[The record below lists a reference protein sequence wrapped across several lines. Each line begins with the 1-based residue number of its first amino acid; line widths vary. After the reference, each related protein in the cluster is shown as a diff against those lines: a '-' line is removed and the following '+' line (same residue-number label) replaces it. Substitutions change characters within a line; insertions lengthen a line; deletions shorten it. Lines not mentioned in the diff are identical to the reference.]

1 MTRLSL
7 CLWPAVFCLVSCS
20 LASAVNVSLPVSPPS
35 GAQNLSSTL
44 VSFSIEQDNW
54 PSWAGTDSRNEFVH
68 TALQNYAALT
78 GRPPKIRVGANSEDH
93 TFFSPTVTI
102 EEAQF
107 PPPNTVTPFPEATSI
122 TVGDSFYQLSRF
134 LPSGTHMT
142 WGVNFGAD
150 NVTNAVNMA
159 KSIIK
164 AFDTPSVIDSGVVL
178 DLIEVGNE
186 ADLYRNNGLRPSSFS
201 VNQYVPDWI
210 SVAGPVA
217 QAAGIT
223 DRDGPVSLQGA
234 AFANQGFTPRQ
245 IFNLGILSSAP
256 GMGISVI
263 SQHHYSAAFCNGGS
277 FPLVSFMSKPSI
289 RGNLSIFN
297 ADIAATHAQG
307 LPYILGET
315 NSIAC
320 HGAPG
325 VSNTAGIALWVIDY
339 TLQAA
344 TLGIQEAFF
353 HEGVGYKYNFIQPV
367 SLNRSTID
375 GSSVNPPLSPHVQPA
390 YYGGL
395 VINTLVGNT
404 GSSQI
409 VELSVDD
416 SNVSGY
422 AAFEG
427 STLVRAVFI
436 NLHPWLT
443 TSTGARPSVHIDF
456 AFTGGPLAGSSASAR
471 RFQIPHADDTANVTF
486 AGQSFETASGLPS
499 GSVVAET
506 VVLSDG
512 LDLPA
517 TEAVLVDF

>member
-1 MTRLSL
+1 MIVPLSIIATAIAL
-7 CLWPAVFCLVSCS
+7 PIIVT
-20 LASAVNVSLPVSPPS
+20 AVNVSVPLAPPS
-35 GAQNLSSTL
+35 GAQTLSPTL

-54 PSWAGTDSRNEFVH
+54 PDWTGTDSRNEFVH
-68 TALQNYAALT
+68 TALLNYAALT
-78 GRPPKIRVGANSEDH
+78 GHPPNIRVGANSEDH

-102 EEAQF
+102 NEDQF
-107 PPPNTVTPFPEATSI
+107 PPPNTVTPYPEASTI
-122 TVGDSFYQLSRF
+122 TVGDEYYQLSRF

-150 NVTNAVNMA
+150 NVTNAVNMV

-164 AFDTPSVIDSGVVL
+164 AFKTPSVTSSGVVL

-186 ADLYRNNGLRPSSFS
+186 ADLYKNNGLRPSNWT

-223 DRDGPVSLQGA
+223 GRNGSVSLQGA
-234 AFANQGFTPRQ
+234 AFAGQGFTPRQ
-245 IFNLGILSSAP
+245 IFNLGILNSAP
-256 GMGISVI
+256 GKDISVI
-263 SQHHYSAAFCNGGS
+263 SQHRYSAAFCDGGS
-277 FPLVSFMSKPSI
+277 FPLVSFMSKSTI
-289 RGNLSIFN
+289 RSNLTIFN

-307 LPYILGET
+307 LRYILGET

-325 VSNTAGIALWVIDY
+325 VSNTAGIALWMIDY
-339 TLQAA
+339 TLQAS
-344 TLGIQEAFF
+344 TLGMEQAFF
-353 HEGVGYKYNFIQPV
+353 HEGVGYKYNFIQPIT
-367 SLNRSTID
+367 LNRSIID
-375 GSSVNPPLSPHVQPA
+375 NSPLNPPQPPHVQPV

-395 VINTLVGNT
+395 VVNTLVGST
-404 GSSQI
+404 GSSRI
-409 VELSVDD
+409 VELSVND

-427 STLVRAVFI
+427 GKLVRAVFI
-436 NLHPWLT
+436 NLHPWLAS
-443 TSTGARPSVHIDF
+443 STGTRPSVHIDF
-456 AFTGGPLAGSSASAR
+456 AFTGGSKSGNATAR
-471 RFQIPHADDTANVTF
+471 RFLIQHADDTANVTW

-499 GSVVAET
+499 GSVVRES
-506 VVLSDG
+506 VVLSKG